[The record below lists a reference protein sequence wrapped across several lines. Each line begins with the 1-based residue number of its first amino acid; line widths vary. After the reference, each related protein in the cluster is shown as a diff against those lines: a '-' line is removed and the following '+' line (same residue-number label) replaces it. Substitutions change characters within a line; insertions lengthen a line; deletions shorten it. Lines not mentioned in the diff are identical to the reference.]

1 MERSTTGSFSK
12 KLRLLLSILHYFFQL
27 NYTHRHIKCPA
38 DHLQE
43 VNLFSTNS
51 FDPTWSRILFARD
64 ARFCVNSFSLVR
76 ARALN
81 SLFLSLFLSLSL
93 FCPIE
98 NSNLVSH
105 KRPCSPRLACFSI
118 YVGLRKRP
126 GTGSGSNIAARG
138 AAPNSSILKF
148 YTDGS
153 PGLKITPVVVL
164 VMSVCFIGFVTIL
177 HAMSKIYQYKM
188 G

>member
-1 MERSTTGSFSK
+1 MSGRPSAGGK
-12 KLRLLLSILHYFFQL
+12 K
-27 NYTHRHIKCPA
+27 
-38 DHLQE
+38 
-43 VNLFSTNS
+43 NLFSTNS
-51 FDPTWSRILFARD
+51 FHPTWSRILFARD
-64 ARFCVNSFSLVR
+64 ARFCVASFSLVR

-81 SLFLSLFLSLSL
+81 SLSLSL

-148 YTDGS
+148 YTDDS

>member
-1 MERSTTGSFSK
+1 MSGRPSAGGK
-12 KLRLLLSILHYFFQL
+12 K
-27 NYTHRHIKCPA
+27 
-38 DHLQE
+38 
-43 VNLFSTNS
+43 NLFSTNS
-51 FDPTWSRILFARD
+51 FHPTWSRILFARD
-64 ARFCVNSFSLVR
+64 ARFCVTSFSLVR

-81 SLFLSLFLSLSL
+81 SLSLSL
-93 FCPIE
+93 FCPIA

-105 KRPCSPRLACFSI
+105 KRPCSPRLACFSTC
-118 YVGLRKRP
+118 VGLRKRP

-148 YTDGS
+148 YTDDS

>member
-1 MERSTTGSFSK
+1 MFSFSNFK
-12 KLRLLLSILHYFFQL
+12 KLRLLLSILHYFPNL
-27 NYTHRHIKCPA
+27 NYTHTHIKCPA

-43 VNLFSTNS
+43 VKKTSSQRTLS
-51 FDPTWSRILFARD
+51 FHPTWSRILFARD
-64 ARFCVNSFSLVR
+64 ARFCVTSFSLVR

-81 SLFLSLFLSLSL
+81 SLSLSL

-148 YTDGS
+148 YTDDS